1 MRIRFL
7 GTGTSQGVPVIACSC
22 EVCQSKDKHDTRL
35 RTSIMIELEKKNI
48 VIDTGPDFRY
58 QMLRE
63 NVDHID
69 AILMTHSHKDHIAG
83 LDDVRAFNYAQQQPI
98 SIYANADTLEALERE
113 FYYAFSSVKY
123 PGVPQLDLIEIQP
136 LNPFSL
142 FGEEIIPFDVLH
154 FKMPVLGFRIGKFAY
169 ITDAKTVPQNSLEAL
184 EGVEVLVVNAL
195 QEAPHISHFTLAE
208 ALQFI
213 DRVNPKV
220 AYLTHISHR
229 FGTHDYIQHK
239 LPPHVFVAYDQLQLE
254 IS

>member
-1 MRIRFL
+1 
-7 GTGTSQGVPVIACSC
+7 
-22 EVCQSKDKHDTRL
+22 
-35 RTSIMIELEKKNI
+35 
-48 VIDTGPDFRY
+48 
-58 QMLRE
+58 
-63 NVDHID
+63 
-69 AILMTHSHKDHIAG
+69 
-83 LDDVRAFNYAQQQPI
+83 
-98 SIYANADTLEALERE
+98 
-113 FYYAFSSVKY
+113 
-123 PGVPQLDLIEIQP
+123 
-136 LNPFSL
+136 
-142 FGEEIIPFDVLH
+142 
-154 FKMPVLGFRIGKFAY
+154 MPVLGFRIGKFAY